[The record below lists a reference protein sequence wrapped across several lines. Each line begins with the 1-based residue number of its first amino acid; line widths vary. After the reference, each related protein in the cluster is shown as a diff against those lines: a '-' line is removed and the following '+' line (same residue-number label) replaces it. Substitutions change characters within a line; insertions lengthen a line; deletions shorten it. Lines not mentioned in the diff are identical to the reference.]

1 MVAPFEMAKTHNHE
15 IKRVTE
21 MDIKK
26 IKKNVIIAGNGRER
40 FKIELKFVEKL
51 IF

>member
-1 MVAPFEMAKTHNHE
+1 MKGRE
-15 IKRVTE
+15 RV
-21 MDIKK
+21 KNK
-26 IKKNVIIAGNGRER
+26 IEGTSNVIIAGNGRER